1 MFLVINFEQ
10 ISQAIGVFIGVLYN
24 RSIIDEF
31 NEDYKVNIT
40 FIFQMKIA
48 AIQRLS

>member
-31 NEDYKVNIT
+31 NEDYKDTT